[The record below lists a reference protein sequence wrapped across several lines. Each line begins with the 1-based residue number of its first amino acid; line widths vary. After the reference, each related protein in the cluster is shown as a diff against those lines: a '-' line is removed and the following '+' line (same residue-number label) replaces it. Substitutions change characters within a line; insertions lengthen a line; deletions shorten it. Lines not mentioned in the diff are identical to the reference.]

1 MLYWRR
7 ALSRCSIQIISGKI
21 GRERFWAEVIK
32 EHMRSII
39 QPVHAAEPSWI
50 VVPEQK
56 TTIEPYVYMVVLARF
71 FVFRNKPQ

>member
-1 MLYWRR
+1 
-7 ALSRCSIQIISGKI
+7 
-21 GRERFWAEVIK
+21 
-32 EHMRSII
+32 MRGII

-71 FVFRNKPQ
+71 FLFRNKPQ